1 RPDTGGVTEADPI
14 MNPFLRVGGGRCSP
28 GGGAGAPPARCSG
41 AFGEGEAEGG
51 GPLAFEHVDR
61 PVQPFDAFAVDGD
74 RAALDLVGVGEGAVQ
89 FGLEVE
95 RWHGGEVRAHH
106 EHEPH
111 QPVRV
116 FGQVGRV
123 RVVQGEHLGHDRREV
138 VLYASG
144 ALEVDTAVAF
154 HDVPDPVGP
163 LEGVVLDELD
173 V

>member
-1 RPDTGGVTEADPI
+1 MSKPARMCAAARGSKSTAYWPRPMPRTMRLHGVAISRDSLFRSPRPDTGGVTEADPI

-41 AFGEGEAEGG
+41 AFGEGEAEEG

-111 QPVRV
+111 Q
-116 FGQVGRV
+116 
-123 RVVQGEHLGHDRREV
+123 
-138 VLYASG
+138 
-144 ALEVDTAVAF
+144 
-154 HDVPDPVGP
+154 
-163 LEGVVLDELD
+163 
-173 V
+173 